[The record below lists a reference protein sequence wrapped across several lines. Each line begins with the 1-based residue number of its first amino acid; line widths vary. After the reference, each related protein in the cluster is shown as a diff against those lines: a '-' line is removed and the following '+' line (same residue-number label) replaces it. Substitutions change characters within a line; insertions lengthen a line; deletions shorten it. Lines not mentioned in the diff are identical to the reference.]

1 MTDPL
6 ISVAICTYRRPELL
20 ARMLPGVCAQALE
33 RASFEVIV
41 VDNEPGA
48 RTRAVVAEV
57 ARRHPVLRY
66 AAAPRRGLAHARN
79 RALELARG
87 RYVAY
92 LDDDCRVPPGWLSVA
107 QELIERR
114 APVEFG
120 GPIRGVR
127 DGRPPR
133 WWRSAYE
140 AEHSHVYAPAEGFLP
155 AHQEIFGGN
164 LFLERSAVAAV
175 GGFDPRLGMRGGSL
189 GYGEEWD
196 LHRRLLAARPGHR
209 AYYQPRLA
217 VEHLVRGE
225 KLTLAWRFREQF
237 SRGRDTHLIGCGGA
251 PLHTPAGAL
260 GLLLGAAA
268 RAVRAG
274 LGALWRRDR
283 GVHRYWQNHVYEN
296 PDLNLACRQLGQL
309 RAQWSSAP
317 RWRRRRD
324 PRPACGCR
332 LEST

>member
-20 ARMLPGVCAQALE
+20 ARMLPGVCGQALDG
-33 RASFEVIV
+33 AGFEVIV

-48 RTRAVVAEV
+48 RTRAVVAGL
-57 ARRHPVLRY
+57 ARRHPGLKY
-66 AAAPRRGLAHARN
+66 AAEPRRGLAHARN
-79 RALELARG
+79 RALELAQG
-87 RYVAY
+87 RYLAY
-92 LDDDCRVPPGWLSVA
+92 LDDDCRVPPGWLAIA

-114 APVEFG
+114 SPVEFG

-127 DGRPPR
+127 EGDPPR
-133 WWRSAYE
+133 WWRSAYG
-140 AEHSHVYAPAEGFLP
+140 AEHSHVYAAAEGFLP

-164 LFLERSAVAAV
+164 LFLERSSVAAV
-175 GGFDPRLGMRGGSL
+175 GGFNPLLGMRGRRL

-209 AYYQPRLA
+209 AYYQPRLE
-217 VEHLVRGE
+217 VEHLVRSE
-225 KLTLAWRFREQF
+225 KLTLSWHLKEQF
-237 SRGRDTHLIGCGGA
+237 SRGRDTHLIGCGGT

-260 GLLLGAAA
+260 GLILRAAA
-268 RAVRAG
+268 RAARAG
-274 LGALWRRDR
+274 LAALWWRDR
-283 GVHRYWQNHVYEN
+283 TAYPYWQNHVYEN
-296 PDLNLACRQLGQL
+296 ADLKLACRQLGQL

-324 PRPACGCR
+324 PKPSCGCR
-332 LEST
+332 LEAA